1 MDRIQVQASKLWEL
15 LFSDETAQTYQT
27 TLNLTGTILKETAQL
42 IWLIICSVFV
52 FGAWVSDTSVKTGN
66 NLRTWIDE
74 QGAPSTA
81 AATDPNTLAD
91 TGKNLLDSGRTW
103 LTDLLSQAREQLGL
117 EPLPSTPVKKK
128 IEPRPAAQPK
138 PTVEAEPQKTEIQK
152 TEALAP
158 SPTPSPVAT
167 ETTAAKPATTSFA
180 SSSTAIADVSDVD
193 DDEAEDDISQQA
205 ADDDWPPQE
214 EE

>member
-74 QGAPSTA
+74 QGTPSTA
-81 AATDPNTLAD
+81 TAADTSTLAD

-117 EPLPSTPVKKK
+117 EPLPPAPVKKK
-128 IEPRPAAQPK
+128 IEPSPAAQPEPK
-138 PTVEAEPQKTEIQK
+138 VEAEPQKTE
-152 TEALAP
+152 AP
-158 SPTPSPVAT
+158 SPTPSSA
-167 ETTAAKPATTSFA
+167 TTATAVTPTAKPATTSFA
-180 SSSTAIADVSDVD
+180 ASTSAVEDASDVD
-193 DDEAEDDISQQA
+193 DDEAEDEISRQA
-205 ADDDWPPQE
+205 ADDGWPPQE